1 MSATPA
7 KGATPTPLV
16 LPNEKFIPLFA
27 PNRPPVLTTGEPAR
41 IAADH
46 KTVVYPDG
54 RICGRLNWVIQV
66 EAGVAYRASAYRIG
80 EDYFA
85 GATPVPP
92 ELIVDPGHSRTR
104 NFVYYG
110 GRGGAKSH
118 QFAIAAIM
126 RSMAEKITIL
136 CCREV
141 QSSMADSVHKL
152 ISEKIAA
159 LGLKSHFEVLV
170 NAIRCKSTGSEFAF
184 RGLRHNLQDIKSFEG
199 AKICWV
205 EEAVNVSEESWD
217 VLDPT
222 IRLDESEVWVGFNTD
237 LEDDY
242 TYSNYVINAD
252 YDTTL
257 VEVSYLDNPMIS
269 VTMLKQAEKMR
280 LKNPEK
286 YRHIWGGA
294 PRRAREGGVFTT
306 EKISIIDAAPAD
318 LVEVRGWD
326 FAGTE
331 HDPKKPGKDPDWTV
345 GARMGRTQGGRFVVT
360 QMVRMRGKPHEVE
373 ETLVRTA
380 NNDGFGVE
388 QDIPQDPGQAG
399 KHQVQYF
406 VSKLAGMRV
415 SASTESGDKVT
426 RAEPFAS
433 QVNVGNVDF
442 VRGVWTDAALK
453 ELEGFPNEDHDD
465 IVDAMGRAFRRLL
478 EPQDLQMLK
487 IVGL

>member
-1 MSATPA
+1 VSAKPQAQMPA
-7 KGATPTPLV
+7 NATPLV
-16 LPNEKFIPLFA
+16 LPNAKFIPLFQ
-27 PNRPPVLTTGEPAR
+27 PNRAPVLKNGAKAL
-41 IAADH
+41 IADDH

-54 RICGRLNWVIQV
+54 
-66 EAGVAYRASAYRIG
+66 
-80 EDYFA
+80 
-85 GATPVPP
+85 TPVPP
-92 ELIVDPGHSRTR
+92 HLIADAGHSRTR
-104 NFVYYG
+104 YYVYYG

-118 QFAIAAIM
+118 QFAIAALM
-126 RSMAEKITIL
+126 RSMEEKITIL

-152 ISEKIAA
+152 ISEKIIA
-159 LGLKSHFEVLV
+159 LGLDDQFEVLV
-170 NAIRCKSTGSEFAF
+170 NAIRCKLTGSEFAF

-222 IRLDESEVWVGFNTD
+222 IRLEGSEIWIGFNTD
-237 LEDDY
+237 MEDDY
-242 TYSNYVINAD
+242 TYRNYVLGAD
-252 YDTTL
+252 QDTTL
-257 VEVSYLDNPMIS
+257 VEVSYLDNPLLS
-269 VTMLKQAEKMR
+269 GTMLKQAEKMR
-280 LKNPEK
+280 EKNPEK
-286 YRHIWGGA
+286 YEHIWGGK

-306 EKISIIDAAPAD
+306 DKVTLIDVAPAD

-331 HDPKKPGKDPDWTV
+331 FDPKKPNKEPDWTV
-345 GARMGRTQGGRFVVT
+345 GARMGRTPGGRFVVT
-360 QMVRMRGKPHEVE
+360 GMVRMRGKPHEVE
-373 ETLVRTA
+373 ELLVRTA
-380 NNDGFGVE
+380 NNDGLGVE

-406 VSKLAGMRV
+406 VSKLVGARV
-415 SASTESGDKVT
+415 SASPESGDKVT

-442 VRGVWTDAALK
+442 VRGTWNDAALK
-453 ELEGFPNEDHDD
+453 ELEGFPNETHDD

-478 EPQDLQMLK
+478 EPQEMQMMR
-487 IVGL
+487 VMGL